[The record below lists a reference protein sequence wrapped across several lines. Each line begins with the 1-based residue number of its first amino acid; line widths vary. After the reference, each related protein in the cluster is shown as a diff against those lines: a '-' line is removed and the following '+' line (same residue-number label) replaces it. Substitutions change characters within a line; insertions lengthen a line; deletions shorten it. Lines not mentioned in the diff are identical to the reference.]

1 MDEIVIGSKKIYS
14 GKIIN
19 LRIDKIKLP
28 NNKITEREIIEHP
41 GTSAIVPLT
50 TDFNVILVEQHRKPT
65 GQKLL
70 EIPAGRLE
78 NGEHPLDC
86 AKRELFEE
94 TSYKAGNIELINK
107 FYTTPGF
114 CDEII
119 YLYLAEDLVV
129 GTLDNIHYGEEFI
142 CVRKIKLNQAL
153 AKVYAGKIVD
163 SKTIIG
169 LLIVN
174 SILKNRYIR

>member
-1 MDEIVIGSKKIYS
+1 MNKITISSKKIYS
-14 GKIIN
+14 GKIVN
-19 LRIDKIKLP
+19 LRIDRIKLS
-28 NNKITEREIIEHP
+28 NNRISEREIIEHP

-50 TDFNVILVEQHRKPT
+50 TDFDVILVEQFRKPAD
-65 GQKLL
+65 QKLL

-78 NGEHPLDC
+78 NGEHSLDC

-94 TSYKAGNIELINK
+94 TNCKAGKIELINK

-119 YLYLAEDLVV
+119 YLYLARNVVV
-129 GTLDNIHYGEEFI
+129 GTLNNIYNKDEI
-142 CVRKIKLNQAL
+142 TSVRRIKFDHAL
-153 AKVYAGKIVD
+153 DKVYTGKIVD

-174 SILKNRYIR
+174 SILKNKHIR